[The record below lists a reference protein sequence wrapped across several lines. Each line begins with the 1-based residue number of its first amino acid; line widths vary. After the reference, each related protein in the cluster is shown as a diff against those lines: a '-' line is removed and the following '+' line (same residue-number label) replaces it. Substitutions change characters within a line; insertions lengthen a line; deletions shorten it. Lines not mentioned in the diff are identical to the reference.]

1 MNGAAPH
8 REQDDAAQ
16 DAAAFDRAF
25 HRRSASLAV
34 RPEHASDRDFLRRLF
49 ARCSPLAATLPAPLI
64 MQQADLQDIGHRTQH
79 PEAMRRIA
87 CRGDAPIGRIVI
99 DWQST
104 DHSHGVDIAVLPEW
118 RASGAGLQLL
128 RAWLEVADRHGRASR
143 LHVRHDNPAIRLYR
157 RLGFVPLGDAAYDAP
172 IVTMI
177 RPCAGACSRSAKDS
191 V

>member
-1 MNGAAPH
+1 MVSALPGPEAAYAD
-8 REQDDAAQ
+8 ESEAFDAAL
-16 DAAAFDRAF
+16 
-25 HRRSASLAV
+25 RRRDGLLDV
-34 RPEHASDRDFLRRLF
+34 RPERPCDRDALRLIF
-49 ARCSPLAATLPAPLI
+49 AHCSPLASTLPASMLI
-64 MQQADLQDIGHRTQH
+64 QQADLQEIGHRAQH
-79 PEAMRRIA
+79 PGAMRRIA
-87 CRGDAPIGRIVI
+87 WRGDTPIGRIVI